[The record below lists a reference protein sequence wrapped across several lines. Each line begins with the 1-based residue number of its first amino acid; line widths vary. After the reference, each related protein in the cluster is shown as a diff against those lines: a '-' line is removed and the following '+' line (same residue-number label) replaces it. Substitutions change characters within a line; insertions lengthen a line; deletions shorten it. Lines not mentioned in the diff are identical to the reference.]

1 MYAQMQ
7 RVGCPNLQKGESMFN
22 DNTDPMLDTNMVDR
36 LEQKVHMM
44 EELGIDDP
52 ITFSSR
58 TLIQATF
65 PHSYRIDR
73 QGKELTLTNGNLTIT
88 MYGRYGL
95 PYGHYPRLI
104 LCWLTKQALRRQYL
118 PISEARIIPLGDNL
132 NQFLRDVGILK
143 GITPDGG
150 VKRADG
156 RQLKYLQ
163 EQMRRLFTTVI
174 GIDVTG
180 KNGVKTTERL
190 TSFPISCDT
199 YFEWWDITNPA
210 NDDLYDYSYINLSED
225 FYREIVEGA
234 VPLDMLHLAQISR
247 KPLAIDLYCWATYRI
262 SYQKHDTHLTWQQL
276 KAQLGTGYPNTPQG
290 MRDFKKKVKKAIED
304 VKAAWPEAGIEL
316 WTGGV
321 KLVDHTPAVMKK
333 DIPINPDLPPQF

>member
-1 MYAQMQ
+1 
-7 RVGCPNLQKGESMFN
+7 
-22 DNTDPMLDTNMVDR
+22 
-36 LEQKVHMM
+36 
-44 EELGIDDP
+44 
-52 ITFSSR
+52 
-58 TLIQATF
+58 
-65 PHSYRIDR
+65 
-73 QGKELTLTNGNLTIT
+73 

-290 MRDFKKKVKKAIED
+290 MRDFKKKAKKAIEQ
-304 VKAAWPEAGIEL
+304 VKKAWPEAGIEL
-316 WTGGV
+316 WDNGV
-321 KLVDHTPAVMKK
+321 KLVGHTPAVMKK

>member
-1 MYAQMQ
+1 
-7 RVGCPNLQKGESMFN
+7 
-22 DNTDPMLDTNMVDR
+22 
-36 LEQKVHMM
+36 
-44 EELGIDDP
+44 
-52 ITFSSR
+52 
-58 TLIQATF
+58 
-65 PHSYRIDR
+65 
-73 QGKELTLTNGNLTIT
+73 

-118 PISEARIIPLGDNL
+118 PTSEARIIPLGDNL

-150 VKRADG
+150 IKRADG

-190 TSFPISCDT
+190 TNFPISCDT

-262 SYQKHDTHLTWQQL
+262 SYHKGNTRVTWQQL

-290 MRDFKKKVKKAIED
+290 MRDFKKKVIKAIED
-304 VKAAWPEAGIEL
+304 VKAAWPEAGITTWENGVRL
-316 WTGGV
+316 TG
-321 KLVDHTPAVMKK
+321 TNPAITKK
-333 DIPINPDLPPQF
+333 DQDDFWNDDPNYF